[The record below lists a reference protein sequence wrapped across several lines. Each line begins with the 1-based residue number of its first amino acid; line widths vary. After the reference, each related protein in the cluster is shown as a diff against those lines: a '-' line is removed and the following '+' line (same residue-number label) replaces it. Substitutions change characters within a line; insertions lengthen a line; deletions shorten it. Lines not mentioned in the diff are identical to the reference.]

1 VAQKKDFTPHFAE
14 LISDETNNPKEAKS
28 LMNIRQGYVFSFEDA
43 INLQPR
49 SRLEIILATLDFDD
63 VIAVLSKADKQ
74 HRGPDGYRV
83 ETKLNS
89 LIAMRVYNMSTFTE
103 LAERLTH
110 DPVLRYNCG
119 FDVFGKVPSIAT
131 FSRFYSQLTDSES
144 LQELFKK
151 QVQQAESMGLLDTS
165 SIAIDASK
173 VTAHEKSVPRKNIK
187 DDGQSANWGSKLD
200 TNGNQITWFGYKLHI
215 ATDVK
220 SELPVALSI
229 TPASTNDGIMAEIV
243 LKECSNNLNSKP
255 QYYLMDAGYDQ
266 KSIYELIR
274 KDYKAQAIIPLN
286 HRGAKEPPEGLD
298 WDATPICSAG
308 YRMTYWGGSN
318 GVNKFRCPH
327 VMGKC
332 DCPFGSSW
340 CSDSNYGM
348 VIKTRA
354 RQDSR
359 LFTVPHRGTLNWKHL
374 YNKRTTVERCF
385 GRLKEHLGLE
395 TGLNVRGIK
404 KVKTHAYLSAITMI
418 ASVVAVNTHKSSA
431 DKAA

>member
-1 VAQKKDFTPHFAE
+1 
-14 LISDETNNPKEAKS
+14 
-28 LMNIRQGYVFSFEDA
+28 MNIRQGYVFSFEDA

-49 SRLEIILATLDFDD
+49 SRLEIILATLDFDN
-63 VIAVLSKADKQ
+63 VITALCKEDKQ
-74 HRGPDGYRV
+74 SRGPAGYPV
-83 ETKLNS
+83 ESKLNA
-89 LIAMRVYNMSTFTE
+89 LIAMRVYHMATFTE
-103 LAERLTH
+103 LVERLTH

-131 FSRFYSQLTDSES
+131 FSRFYEQLTQSEV
-144 LQELFKK
+144 LRELFRK
-151 QVQQAESMGLLDTS
+151 QVKTAESMGLLDTS

-173 VTAHEKSVPRKNIK
+173 VTANEKPVPRKRIQ

-215 ATDVK
+215 ATDIK
-220 SELPVALSI
+220 SELPVSLSI
-229 TPASTNDGIMAEIV
+229 TPASTNDSIMAESI
-243 LKECSNNLNSKP
+243 LKECGENLNSKP
-255 QYYLMDAGYDQ
+255 RYYLMDAGYDQ
-266 KSIYELIR
+266 RALYELIR
-274 KDYKAQAIIPLN
+274 KDYQAQAIIPLN

-327 VMGKC
+327 VTGQC

-348 VIKTRA
+348 VVKTRS
-354 RQDSR
+354 RKDSR
-359 LFTVPHRGTLNWKHL
+359 LFTVPHRGTTNWHNL
-374 YNKRTTVERCF
+374 YNKRTGVERCF
-385 GRLKEHLGLE
+385 ARLKEHLGLE

-404 KVKTHAYLSAITMI
+404 KVKTHAYLSVITMI
-418 ASVVAVNTHKSSA
+418 ASVVAVNT
-431 DKAA
+431 DKAGTAEAA

>member
-1 VAQKKDFTPHFAE
+1 
-14 LISDETNNPKEAKS
+14 
-28 LMNIRQGYVFSFEDA
+28 MYIRQGCVFSFEDA
-43 INLQPR
+43 MKMQPR
-49 SRLEIILATLDFDD
+49 SRLEIILATLDFGPII
-63 VIAVLSKADKQ
+63 IALSKNNEQ
-74 HRGPDGYRV
+74 RRGPIGYRI
-83 ETKLNS
+83 EAKLNA
-89 LIAMRVYNMSTFTE
+89 LIAMRVYNMSSFTQ
-103 LAERLTH
+103 LVERLNH
-110 DPVLRYNCG
+110 DPVFRYDCG
-119 FDVFGKVPSIAT
+119 FEAFGKVPSIAT
-131 FSRFYSQLTDSES
+131 FSRFYDQLANSEA
-144 LQELFKK
+144 LHELFKQ
-151 QVQQAESMGLLDTS
+151 QVKEAETMGLLDTS

-173 VTAHEKSVPRKNIK
+173 VDANEKSVPRKDIK

-215 ATDVK
+215 AADVK

-229 TPASTNDGIMAEIV
+229 TPASTNDGIMAESII
-243 LKECSNNLNSKP
+243 KECSDNLNSKP

-348 VIKTRA
+348 VVKTRA

-359 LFTVPHRGTLNWKHL
+359 LFTVPHRGTSNWKLL
-374 YNKRTTVERCF
+374 YNKRTGVERCF
-385 GRLKEHLGLE
+385 GRLKKHLGLE
-395 TGLNVRGIK
+395 TGLNVQGIK
-404 KVKTHAYLSAITMI
+404 KVKTHAYLSVITMI
-418 ASVVAVNTHKSSA
+418 ASVVAINKNKSSSA
-431 DKAA
+431 FIAA